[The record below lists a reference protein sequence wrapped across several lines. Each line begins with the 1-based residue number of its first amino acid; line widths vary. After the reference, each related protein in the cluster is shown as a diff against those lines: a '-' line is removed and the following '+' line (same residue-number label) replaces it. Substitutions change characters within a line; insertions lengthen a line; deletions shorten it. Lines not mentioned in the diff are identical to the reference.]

1 MIKIEKDKNIN
12 KKIDIWIKGVEVL
25 FNIIML
31 LFFYFAF
38 LGDVGKFTSKY
49 YLENGISVYPLF
61 KISFFISG
69 FYFIPNFLL
78 NIFCENKNLK
88 INDLLFC
95 YVFILGN
102 INWFVYT
109 CETKDSRYIYILFI
123 LVIVRSIKTGLIL
136 VKSKLDLKNK
146 ENYL

>member
-1 MIKIEKDKNIN
+1 MREINLN
-12 KKIDIWIKGVEVL
+12 KKIDIWIKVVEVL

-49 YLENGISVYPLF
+49 YLEKSISVYSLF
-61 KISFFISG
+61 NISFFISG
-69 FYFIPNFLL
+69 FYFIPHFVLK
-78 NIFCENKNLK
+78 IFCENKNLK

-102 INWFVYT
+102 INWFVYAY
-109 CETKDSRYIYILFI
+109 ETKDPRYIYILFI

-136 VKSKLDLKNK
+136 VKSKLD
-146 ENYL
+146 

>member
-1 MIKIEKDKNIN
+1 MEKDKNIN
-12 KKIDIWIKGVEVL
+12 KKIDIWIKLVEVL

-38 LGDVGKFTSKY
+38 LGDVGKFTSKC
-49 YLENGISVYPLF
+49 YLENGISVYSLF
-61 KISFFISG
+61 NISFFISG
-69 FYFIPNFLL
+69 FYFILHFVLKV
-78 NIFCENKNLK
+78 FCENKKLK

>member
-1 MIKIEKDKNIN
+1 MRIFKEKNIN
-12 KKIDIWIKGVEVL
+12 KKIDIWIKVVEVL

-49 YLENGISVYPLF
+49 YLEKSISVYSLF
-61 KISFFISG
+61 NISFFISG
-69 FYFIPNFLL
+69 FYFIPHFVLK
-78 NIFCENKNLK
+78 IFCENKNLK
-88 INDLLFC
+88 INDVLFC

-102 INWFVYT
+102 INWFVYAY
-109 CETKDSRYIYILFI
+109 ETKDPRYIYILFI

-136 VKSKLDLKNK
+136 VKSKLD
-146 ENYL
+146 